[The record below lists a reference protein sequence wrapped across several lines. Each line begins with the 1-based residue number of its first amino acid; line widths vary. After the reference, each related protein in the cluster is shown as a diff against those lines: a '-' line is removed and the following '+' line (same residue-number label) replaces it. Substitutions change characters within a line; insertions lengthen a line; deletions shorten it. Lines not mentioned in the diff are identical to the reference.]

1 MFLMMKRWI
10 FFKSVECIYLFS
22 YCKSVNSH
30 IPHIFT
36 GGLLCARCEDFSG
49 GCNGEKAHT
58 QQVGAVEGVAGMPVQ
73 T

>member
-1 MFLMMKRWI
+1 ML
-10 FFKSVECIYLFS
+10 
-22 YCKSVNSH
+22 
-30 IPHIFT
+30 
-36 GGLLCARCEDFSG
+36 GLLCARCEDFSG